1 MSRNFFHKIYNDTTS
16 ALQYHQLWRFAC
28 AILIG
33 VLMVKAGW
41 PKEKVAIY
49 ELLFFAAHLLS
60 FAWSTGV
67 NNALLAYYPT
77 LDEGRKKILLFNA
90 GLLLIIISVIVASVF
105 WVFNEPILH
114 LLTDHQELPYT
125 EWITL
130 YLICSPATVLIQ
142 AIYLLRSEPNKITHY
157 THAIF
162 ILQLGFI
169 ITAIFGFGT
178 VEALVVCI
186 AIWSLIKLMWLLIIL
201 IRHSQFQFDSVLF
214 KAFGW
219 FAIPLILQFVL
230 SNGMEYVDGI
240 IVNQYFSAADFP
252 VFRYGSRELPIT
264 VILVV
269 SLSSAM
275 IPLAVKHLDSTL
287 QEIKLG
293 TRKLMHVL
301 FPLSIVLILTSPFIY
316 TYVYSQDY
324 IASAQ
329 LFNIYLLILT
339 TRILLPQVVMY
350 ARQRNGALLVMT
362 FIELIINVSL
372 SIWWAQSYGLTGIA
386 YATVVANICHTMMM
400 IVYNKVSLRVSP
412 ISYIPFKTYSIYVF
426 LIIGAYLASTQMY
439 SYG

>member
-1 MSRNFFHKIYNDTTS
+1 
-16 ALQYHQLWRFAC
+16 
-28 AILIG
+28 
-33 VLMVKAGW
+33 MVKAGW

-77 LDEGRKKILLFNA
+77 LDEGRKKIMLFNA
-90 GLLLIIISVIVASVF
+90 GLLLMILSVIVASVF
-105 WVFNEPILH
+105 WVFNEPILY

-130 YLICSPATVLIQ
+130 YLICSPAAVLIQ

-157 THAIF
+157 THSIF
-162 ILQLGFI
+162 ILQIGLI
-169 ITAIFGFGT
+169 IFAIFGFGT
-178 VEALVVCI
+178 VEALVVSI
-186 AIWSLIKLMWLLIIL
+186 AIWSLIKFIWLLMIL

-214 KAFGW
+214 RSFGW

-287 QEIKLG
+287 KEIKSR

-301 FPLSIVLILTSPFIY
+301 FPLSIVFILISPFIY
-316 TYVYSQDY
+316 TYVYSRDY

-372 SIWWAQSYGLTGIA
+372 SIWWAQSFGLAGIA
-386 YATVVANICHTMMM
+386 YATVVANICHTLMM
-400 IVYNKVSLRVSP
+400 IVYNKVSLQVSP
-412 ISYIPFKTYSIYVF
+412 TSYIPFKIYSIYVI

>member
-1 MSRNFFHKIYNDTTS
+1 MIRSFFNKINNDTTS
-16 ALQYHQLWRFAC
+16 ALQYHQLWRFTS

-49 ELLFFAAHLLS
+49 ELLFFAAHLMS

-77 LDEGRKKILLFNA
+77 LQEDRKRVLIFNA
-90 GLLLIIISVIVASVF
+90 GLLLIFLSGIVAVVF
-105 WVFNEPILH
+105 WLFNEPILYI
-114 LLTDHQELPYT
+114 LTDLKNLPCV

-130 YLICSPATVLIQ
+130 YLICSPVTVLIQ
-142 AIYLLRSEPNKITHY
+142 TIYLLRSEPQKITNY

-162 ILQLGFI
+162 LLQIAIVIAAILGH
-169 ITAIFGFGT
+169 GT
-178 VEALVVCI
+178 VESLVIII
-186 AIWSLIKLMWLLIIL
+186 AIWSLVKFIWLIVIL
-201 IRHSQFQFDSVLF
+201 IRHSHLQFDAVLF
-214 KAFGW
+214 RAFGW
-219 FAIPLILQFVL
+219 FAIPLIFQFVL

-240 IVNQYFSAADFP
+240 IVNHYFSAADFT

-287 QEIKLG
+287 EEIKLR

-301 FPLSIVLILTSPFIY
+301 FPLSIVLILISPFIY
-316 TYVYSQDY
+316 TIVYSREY

-350 ARQRNGALLVMT
+350 AQQRNGVLLFMT
-362 FIELIINVSL
+362 FLELIINVSL
-372 SIWWAQSYGLTGIA
+372 SIWWAQSMGLAGIA
-386 YATVVANICHTMMM
+386 YATVVANICHSLMM
-400 IVYNKVSLRVSP
+400 VGYNYISLNVSP
-412 ISYIPFKTYSIYVF
+412 SSYIPLNTYSIYVV
-426 LIIGAYLASTQMY
+426 LIIGAYIASTQMY
-439 SYG
+439 TYG